1 MNRVTKPLWK
11 TIFAGI
17 FLCVF
22 QFAVQASEVQ
32 IQNLDFTRLS
42 GGRLQLQLE
51 LDGPAPAPRVFHTD
65 NPARIALDF
74 SGVKSGLSKK
84 KFPINLD
91 AADSVYVAESGGRLR
106 VVINLISSVP
116 YETRTEGNK
125 VFVTLTGAA
134 QAEAPVVRP
143 ETSIVATA
151 AQQARSDVMAQF
163 LPEQGIKGVD
173 FRRGPRGEGRILV
186 SLSEPNTMVNT
197 REVGGKVEIYFVN
210 TRLPERLSKRYDVS
224 EFATPVKS
232 FDAVSSRQEAKITVD
247 LQSPLYEYS
256 QFQSEGMLTVEFRPL
271 TQAEKDFIDSQKDRY
286 TGDRLSLN
294 FQDIEIRSVI
304 TLLSEFTG
312 QNVVAG
318 DEVTGRITLK
328 LDDVPWDEAL
338 DFIMMTKGLEK
349 YHTGNVTLIAPVGK
363 IKEYKEKQRE
373 TEKVVEQ
380 LEPLRTEYIKI
391 NFARAEGFKNLLYG
405 FDAGTFGQCGI
416 VPEQSE
422 GGQTTGQFG
431 MGGMQGRGG
440 AQGGMGGG
448 TGGAMGGMGGMGGA
462 MGGMGGGS
470 SAQLRRQSGT
480 EGEED
485 YSMLSPR
492 GTVVVDAR
500 TNTLIVRETAQR
512 LEEIRKLIA
521 KLDLPVR
528 QVMIE
533 SRIVIAANTFARDLG
548 VRFGV
553 TKQAAIGSGKSFAIG
568 GAGTQSNANALPN
581 ADGNIGEISD
591 QLVDLGLQAFN
602 KTPYGALGMTL
613 ARAADYVLN
622 LELTALQD
630 EGRAEIV
637 ANPRVMTSDRCQARI
652 KQGFEVPFQS
662 SSGNLG
668 TNIEFKEAE
677 LVLDVTPQITPDGTI
692 QMGLLITKNEP
703 DFNRAILGQ
712 PPIVTRQIVTNVQM
726 LDGET
731 VVLGGV
737 FENTVS
743 DLKNSIPFFGDIPGI
758 GFLFRRNEKL
768 DDKSEL
774 LIFVT
779 PKIVHDNLASEKY

>member
-1 MNRVTKPLWK
+1 MSIQGSNNMSRAIKPLWK

-116 YETRTEGNK
+116 YETSTEGNK
-125 VFVTLTGAA
+125 VFVTLAGAA
-134 QAEAPVVRP
+134 QAEAPVVRS

-163 LPEQGIKGVD
+163 LPEQGIKGLD
-173 FRRGPRGEGRILV
+173 FRRGPRGEGRILI

-197 REVGGKVEIYFVN
+197 REIGGKVEIYFVN

-224 EFATPVKS
+224 EFATPVSS
-232 FDAVSSRQEAKITVD
+232 FDAVSSRQETKITVD

-271 TQAEKDFIDSQKDRY
+271 TQAEKDVIDSQKDRY

-349 YHTGNVTLIAPVGK
+349 YQTGNVTLIAPVGK

-373 TEKVVEQ
+373 TEVVVAQ
-380 LEPLRTEYIKI
+380 LEPLRTEYIEI
-391 NFARAEGFKNLLYG
+391 NYARAESFRNLLNG
-405 FDAGTFGQCGI
+405 LDTGLFGTCGI
-416 VPEQSE
+416 
-422 GGQTTGQFG
+422 GQQGTSVGA
-431 MGGMQGRGG
+431 MQGG
-440 AQGGMGGG
+440 AGQ
-448 TGGAMGGMGGMGGA
+448 ANV
-462 MGGMGGGS
+462 
-470 SAQLRRQSGT
+470 QSGAGNINLRAAGSRKSVLSDEFLT
-480 EGEED
+480 SKDDEFAL
-485 YSMLSPR
+485 LSPR
-492 GTVVVDAR
+492 GTAVVDSR
-500 TNTLIVRETAQR
+500 TNTLIVRETASR
-512 LEEIRKLIA
+512 MEEIRKLIA
-521 KLDLPVR
+521 KLDVPVR

-533 SRIVIAANTFARDLG
+533 SRIVIASNTFARDLG

-553 TKQAAIGSGKSFAIG
+553 AKAAQVGSGKTFAVG
-568 GAGTQSNANALPN
+568 GRGTEG
-581 ADGNIGEISD
+581 DISGAAQVSD
-591 QLVDLGLQAFN
+591 LLVDLSATN
-602 KTPYGALGMTL
+602 PYGALAMTL
-613 ARAADYVLN
+613 ARGADYVLN
-622 LELTALQD
+622 LEISALQD
-630 EGRAEIV
+630 EGRAELLS
-637 ANPRVMTSDRCQARI
+637 NPRVMTSDRCQAKIR
-652 KQGFEVPFQS
+652 QGFEVPFQAFS
-662 SSGNLG
+662 ANQGA
-668 TNIEFKEAE
+668 NIQFKQAE
-677 LVLDVTPQITPDGTI
+677 LELDVTPQITPSGTI
-692 QMGLLITKNEP
+692 QMALLITKNEP
-703 DFNRAILGQ
+703 DFARAIQGT
-712 PPIVTRQIVTNVQM
+712 PPIVTRELETNVQVM
-726 LDGET
+726 DGET

-737 FENTVS
+737 FESSQTNL
-743 DLKNSIPFFGDIPGI
+743 DNKIPFFADIPGI
-758 GFLFRRNEKL
+758 GFLFRRNEQSDEKT
-768 DDKSEL
+768 EL

-779 PKIVHDNLASEKY
+779 PKIVHENLSEAN

>member
-1 MNRVTKPLWK
+1 MSIQGSNNMSRVTEPLWK

-91 AADSVYVAESGGRLR
+91 MADSVYVAESRDRLR

-116 YETRTEGNK
+116 YETSVEGNK
-125 VFVTLTGAA
+125 VFVTLAGAA
-134 QAEAPVVRP
+134 QVEAPVIRT
-143 ETSIVATA
+143 ETSVVATSV
-151 AQQARSDVMAQF
+151 QQARSDVIAQF
-163 LPEQGIKGVD
+163 IPEQGIKGVD

-232 FDAVSSRQEAKITVD
+232 FDAVSSRQETKITVD

-271 TQAEKDFIDSQKDRY
+271 TQAEKDLKESQKDRY

-338 DFIMMTKGLEK
+338 DFIMMTKDLEK
-349 YHTGNVTLIAPVGK
+349 YQTGNVTLIAPVGK

-373 TEKVVEQ
+373 TEVIVAQ
-380 LEPLRTEYIKI
+380 MEPLRTEYLKI
-391 NFARAEGFKNLLYG
+391 NFARAENFRNLLNGLDTGAFGACG
-405 FDAGTFGQCGI
+405 FQ
-416 VPEQSE
+416 Q
-422 GGQTTGQFG
+422 GGGAIGAVTQG
-431 MGGMQGRGG
+431 MGQGSAQMSGQ
-440 AQGGMGGG
+440 QGGR
-448 TGGAMGGMGGMGGA
+448 TNLA
-462 MGGMGGGS
+462 GS
-470 SAQLRRQSGT
+470 ISGRRQTIVSDEYLT
-480 EGEED
+480 SKD
-485 YSMLSPR
+485 DAFALLSPR
-492 GTVVVDAR
+492 GTAIVDSR
-500 TNTLIVRETAQR
+500 TNTLIVRETAAR
-512 LEEIRKLIA
+512 LEEVKKLIA
-521 KLDLPVR
+521 RLDIPVK

-533 SRIVIAANTFARDLG
+533 SRVVIATNTFARDLG

-553 TKQAAIGSGKSFAIG
+553 AKAAQVGSGKTFAIG
-568 GAGTQSNANALPN
+568 GAGTESNINGVTAVNDL
-581 ADGNIGEISD
+581 
-591 QLVDLGLQAFN
+591 LVDLSATN
-602 KTPYGALGMTL
+602 PYGALAMTL
-613 ARAADYVLN
+613 ARTADYVLN
-622 LELTALQD
+622 LEISALQD
-630 EGRAEIV
+630 EGKAELLS
-637 ANPRVMTSDRCQARI
+637 NPRVMTSDRCPANI
-652 KQGFEVPFQS
+652 KLGEQIPYQTVSQNGTQTELIDAVLELEV
-662 SSGNLG
+662 L
-668 TNIEFKEAE
+668 
-677 LVLDVTPQITPDGTI
+677 PQITPSGSVIMDLKISKDAPGRVFAGLVGIDKREI
-692 QMGLLITKNEP
+692 Q
-703 DFNRAILGQ
+703 
-712 PPIVTRQIVTNVQM
+712 TNVQVM
-726 LDGET
+726 DGET

-737 FENTVS
+737 FEGTQRDDVG
-743 DLKNSIPFFGDIPGI
+743 KIPFFGDLPGI
-758 GFLFRRNEKL
+758 GFLFQRNERQ
-768 DDKSEL
+768 DDKTEL

-779 PKIVHDNLASEKY
+779 PKIFKDNVESVR

>member
-1 MNRVTKPLWK
+1 MSIQGSKNMNRATKPLWK

-17 FLCVF
+17 ILCVF
-22 QFAVQASEVQ
+22 QFAVQANEAQ

-106 VVINLISSVP
+106 VVINLTSSVP

-125 VFVTLTGAA
+125 VFVTLAGTA
-134 QAEAPVVRP
+134 QVDAPVARP

-163 LPEQGIKGVD
+163 LPEQGIKGLD
-173 FRRGPRGEGRILV
+173 FRRGPRGEGRILI
-186 SLSEPNTMVNT
+186 SLTEANTMVNT

-210 TRLPERLSKRYDVS
+210 TRLPERLSKRYNVS

-232 FDAVSSRQEAKITVD
+232 FDAVSSRQETKITVD

-256 QFQSEGMLTVEFRPL
+256 QFQSEGLLTVEFRPL
-271 TQAEKDFIDSQKDRY
+271 TQAEKDLIDSQRDRY

-338 DFIMMTKGLEK
+338 DFMMMTKGLEK
-349 YHTGNVTLIAPVGK
+349 YQTGNVTLIAPVGK

-391 NFARAEGFKNLLYG
+391 NFARAESFRNLLYG
-405 FDAGTFGQCGI
+405 LDSGEFGQCGI
-416 VPEQSE
+416 GTIP
-422 GGQTTGQFG
+422 GGT
-431 MGGMQGRGG
+431 RGG
-440 AQGGMGGG
+440 AGGRAGGMGVAGG
-448 TGGAMGGMGGMGGA
+448 MAGGGMGAAGIGGGQGMMGGI
-462 MGGMGGGS
+462 
-470 SAQLRRQSGT
+470 QQRRQSG
-480 EGEED
+480 GED
-485 YSMLSPR
+485 DLSMMSPR
-492 GTVVVDAR
+492 GTAVVDSR
-500 TNTLIVRETAQR
+500 TNTLIVRETSSR

-521 KLDLPVR
+521 RLDVPVR

-533 SRIVIAANTFARDLG
+533 SRIVIASNVFARDLG
-548 VRFGV
+548 VRFG
-553 TKQAAIGSGKSFAIG
+553 AAKGAMGNKFAFGGGQVGTPVGAPGAAG
-568 GAGTQSNANALPN
+568 GAGPSTF
-581 ADGNIGEISD
+581 GNFGSGVTASD
-591 QLVDLGLQAFN
+591 VSDLLVDLSATN
-602 KTPYGALGMTL
+602 PYGALAMTL
-613 ARAADYVLN
+613 ARGADYVLN
-622 LELTALQD
+622 LEISALQD
-630 EGRAEIV
+630 EGRAELLS
-637 ANPRVMTSDRCQARI
+637 NPRVMTSDRCQAKIR
-652 KQGFEVPFQS
+652 QGFEVPFQS

-668 TNIEFKEAE
+668 INIEFKQAE
-677 LVLDVTPQITPDGTI
+677 LELDVTPQITPSGTI
-692 QMGLLITKNEP
+692 QMALLITKNEP
-703 DFNRAILGQ
+703 DFARAIAGN
-712 PPIVTRQIVTNVQM
+712 PPIVTRELETNVQVM
-726 LDGET
+726 DGET
-731 VVLGGV
+731 VVLGGI
-737 FENTVS
+737 FEGVQN
-743 DLKNSIPFFGDIPGI
+743 DLTNKIPFFADIPGI
-758 GFLFRRNEKL
+758 GFLFRRNEQS
-768 DDKSEL
+768 DEKSEL

-779 PKIVHDNLASEKY
+779 PKIVHENLSGAN

>member
-1 MNRVTKPLWK
+1 MSIQGSNNMSRVTEPLWK

-51 LDGPAPAPRVFHTD
+51 LNGPAPAPRVFHTD

-91 AADSVYVAESGGRLR
+91 SADSVYVAESGGRLR

-116 YETRTEGNK
+116 YETSTEGNK
-125 VFVTLTGAA
+125 VFVTLAGAA
-134 QAEAPVVRP
+134 QAEAPVVRS

-163 LPEQGIKGVD
+163 LPEQGIKGLD

-197 REVGGKVEIYFVN
+197 REIGGKVEIYFVN

-224 EFATPVKS
+224 EFATPVSS
-232 FDAVSSRQEAKITVD
+232 FDAVSSRQETKITVD

-256 QFQSEGMLTVEFRPL
+256 QFQSEGTLTVEFRPL
-271 TQAEKDFIDSQKDRY
+271 TQAEKDLKDSQKDRY

-349 YHTGNVTLIAPVGK
+349 YQTGNVTLIAPVGK

-391 NFARAEGFKNLLYG
+391 NYARAENFRNLLYG
-405 FDAGTFGQCGI
+405 MDAGSFGQCGMG
-416 VPEQSE
+416 VGQGS
-422 GGQTTGQFG
+422 GGIQGGLMGGMQGAGGMQGMQG
-431 MGGMQGRGG
+431 MGGMQGAGG
-440 AQGGMGGG
+440 VQGR
-448 TGGAMGGMGGMGGA
+448 TGG
-462 MGGMGGGS
+462 S
-470 SAQLRRQSGT
+470 D
-480 EGEED
+480 ED
-485 YSMLSPR
+485 RFTMMSPR
-492 GTVVVDAR
+492 GTVVVDGR
-500 TNTLIVRETAQR
+500 TNTLIVRETASR

-521 KLDLPVR
+521 KLDIPVR

-533 SRIVIAANTFARDLG
+533 SRVVIASNNFARDLG

-553 TKQAAIGSGKSFAIG
+553 AKAAQVGSNKTFAVG
-568 GAGTQSNANALPN
+568 GAGTESNINGVTAVNDL
-581 ADGNIGEISD
+581 
-591 QLVDLGLQAFN
+591 LVDLSATN
-602 KTPYGALGMTL
+602 PYGALAMTL
-613 ARAADYVLN
+613 ARTADYVLN
-622 LELTALQD
+622 LEISALQD
-630 EGRAEIV
+630 EGKAELLS
-637 ANPRVMTSDRCQARI
+637 NPRVMTTDRCQASI
-652 KQGFEVPFQS
+652 KLGEQIPYQTS
-662 SSGNLG
+662 SANTGPVTQL
-668 TNIEFKEAE
+668 IDAVLE
-677 LVLDVTPQITPDGTI
+677 LNVLPQITPSGSVIMDLRVTKDAPGRAVGDQIGIDTREI
-692 QMGLLITKNEP
+692 Q
-703 DFNRAILGQ
+703 
-712 PPIVTRQIVTNVQM
+712 TNVQVM
-726 LDGET
+726 DGET

-737 FENTVS
+737 FEG
-743 DLKNSIPFFGDIPGI
+743 DQREDIGKIPFFGDLPGI
-758 GFLFRRNEKL
+758 GFLFTRTEVL
-768 DDKSEL
+768 DNKTEL

-779 PKIVHDNLASEKY
+779 PKIVHENLSGAN

>member
-1 MNRVTKPLWK
+1 MSRVTEPLWK

-116 YETRTEGNK
+116 YETSTEGNK
-125 VFVTLTGAA
+125 VFVTLAGAA
-134 QAEAPVVRP
+134 QAEAPVVRS

-151 AQQARSDVMAQF
+151 AQQARSEVMAQF
-163 LPEQGIKGVD
+163 LPEQGIKGLD

-197 REVGGKVEIYFVN
+197 REIGGKVEIYFVN

-224 EFATPVKS
+224 EFATPVRS
-232 FDAVSSRQEAKITVD
+232 FDAVSSRQETKITVD

-256 QFQSEGMLTVEFRPL
+256 QFQSEGTLTVEFRPL
-271 TQAEKDFIDSQKDRY
+271 TQAEKDLKDSQKDRY

-349 YHTGNVTLIAPVGK
+349 YQTGNVTLIAPVGK

-391 NFARAEGFKNLLYG
+391 NYARAENFRNLLYG
-405 FDAGTFGQCGI
+405 MDAGSFGQCGMG
-416 VPEQSE
+416 VGQGS
-422 GGQTTGQFG
+422 GGIQGSLMGGMQGAGGMQGMQG
-431 MGGMQGRGG
+431 MGGMQGAGG
-440 AQGGMGGG
+440 VQGR
-448 TGGAMGGMGGMGGA
+448 TGG
-462 MGGMGGGS
+462 S
-470 SAQLRRQSGT
+470 D
-480 EGEED
+480 ED
-485 YSMLSPR
+485 RFTMMSPR
-492 GTVVVDAR
+492 GTVVVDGR
-500 TNTLIVRETAQR
+500 TNTLIVRETASR

-521 KLDLPVR
+521 KLDIPVR

-533 SRIVIAANTFARDLG
+533 SRVVIASNNFARDLG

-553 TKQAAIGSGKSFAIG
+553 AKAAQVGSGKTFAVG
-568 GAGTQSNANALPN
+568 GAGTESNINGVTAVNDL
-581 ADGNIGEISD
+581 
-591 QLVDLGLQAFN
+591 LVDLSATN
-602 KTPYGALGMTL
+602 PYGALAMTL
-613 ARAADYVLN
+613 ARTADYVLN
-622 LELTALQD
+622 LEISALQD
-630 EGRAEIV
+630 EGKAELLS
-637 ANPRVMTSDRCQARI
+637 NPRVMTTDRCQASI
-652 KQGFEVPFQS
+652 KLGEQIPYQTS
-662 SSGNLG
+662 SANTGPVTQL
-668 TNIEFKEAE
+668 IDAVLE
-677 LVLDVTPQITPDGTI
+677 LNVLPQITPSGSVIMDLRVTKDAPGRAVGDQIGIDTREI
-692 QMGLLITKNEP
+692 Q
-703 DFNRAILGQ
+703 
-712 PPIVTRQIVTNVQM
+712 TNVQVM
-726 LDGET
+726 DGET

-737 FENTVS
+737 FEG
-743 DLKNSIPFFGDIPGI
+743 DQREDIGKIPFFGDLPGI
-758 GFLFRRNEKL
+758 GFLFTRTEVL
-768 DDKSEL
+768 DNKTEL

-779 PKIVHDNLASEKY
+779 PKIVHENLSGAN

>member
-1 MNRVTKPLWK
+1 MSIQGSNNMSRAIKPLWK

-116 YETRTEGNK
+116 YETSTEGNK
-125 VFVTLTGAA
+125 VFVTLAGAA
-134 QAEAPVVRP
+134 QAEAPVVRS

-163 LPEQGIKGVD
+163 LPEQGIKGLD
-173 FRRGPRGEGRILV
+173 FRRGPRGEGRILI

-197 REVGGKVEIYFVN
+197 REIGGKVEIYFVN

-224 EFATPVKS
+224 EFATPVSS
-232 FDAVSSRQEAKITVD
+232 FDAVSSRQETKITVD

-271 TQAEKDFIDSQKDRY
+271 TQAEKDVIDSQKDRY

-349 YHTGNVTLIAPVGK
+349 YQTGNVTLIAPVGK

-373 TEKVVEQ
+373 TEVVVAQ
-380 LEPLRTEYIKI
+380 LEPLRTEYIEI
-391 NFARAEGFKNLLYG
+391 NYARAESFRNLLNG
-405 FDAGTFGQCGI
+405 LDTGLFGTCGI
-416 VPEQSE
+416 
-422 GGQTTGQFG
+422 GQQGTSVGA
-431 MGGMQGRGG
+431 MQGG
-440 AQGGMGGG
+440 AGQ
-448 TGGAMGGMGGMGGA
+448 ANV
-462 MGGMGGGS
+462 
-470 SAQLRRQSGT
+470 QSGAGNINLRAAGSRKSVLSDEFLT
-480 EGEED
+480 SKDDEFAL
-485 YSMLSPR
+485 LSPR
-492 GTVVVDAR
+492 GTAVVDSR
-500 TNTLIVRETAQR
+500 TNTLIVRETASR
-512 LEEIRKLIA
+512 MEEIRKLIA
-521 KLDLPVR
+521 KLDVPVR

-533 SRIVIAANTFARDLG
+533 ARIVEANVDYDKALG
-548 VRFGV
+548 VRWGGNYV
-553 TKQAAIGSGKSFAIG
+553 NDQWSLYGKD
-568 GAGTQSNANALPN
+568 GA
-581 ADGNIGEISD
+581 
-591 QLVDLGLQAFN
+591 
-602 KTPYGALGMTL
+602 
-613 ARAADYVLN
+613 
-622 LELTALQD
+622 TALD
-630 EGRAEIV
+630 PKTGERLFPGTKTVGSLKLEDGV
-637 ANPRVMTSDRCQARI
+637 AP
-652 KQGFEVPFQS
+652 VPFVDMGVSNS
-662 SSGNLG
+662 SSGIGIGFLSNHLILDLQLSAMEKTG
-668 TNIEFKEAE
+668 NGEVISQPKVVTSDKETAKILRGSEIPYQEASSSGATSTSFKEAALSLE
-677 LVLDVTPQITPDGTI
+677 VTPQITPDNRI
-692 QMGLLITKNEP
+692 IMDVKVNKDAP
-703 DFNRAILGQ
+703 DFANALNGV
-712 PPIVTRQIVTNVQM
+712 PPINTNEVNAKV
-726 LDGET
+726 LVNDGET
-731 VVLGGV
+731 IVIGGV
-737 FENTVS
+737 FSNTQQKTVDKVPFLG
-743 DLKNSIPFFGDIPGI
+743 DLPFVGRV
-758 GFLFRRNEKL
+758 FRRDVVAEGKE
-768 DDKSEL
+768 EL
-774 LIFVT
+774 LIFLT
-779 PKIVHDNLASEKY
+779 PRILDGQSIAVSR